1 MERWWEALVLRT
13 PAISHPRAG
22 FQLRMSR
29 PLIVGNYMNVMW
41 QALYQRKERK
51 IHQMLKEKLS
61 FSMHHAKLL
70 EILSQLGSVY
80 EVRVID
86 SSDSSRTEG
95 ELFFLFQSSDW
106 WLRTLDTDL
115 KNNSLSSIC
124 RWWDYFDCN
133 LFRIRTWN

>member
-1 MERWWEALVLRT
+1 MLRT

-29 PLIVGNYMNVMW
+29 PLIVGKYMKW

-61 FSMHHAKLL
+61 FSMHQAKLL

-106 WLRTLDTDL
+106 
-115 KNNSLSSIC
+115 
-124 RWWDYFDCN
+124 
-133 LFRIRTWN
+133 

>member
-1 MERWWEALVLRT
+1 MRSSSAPDSCHFSSKSGVSITHEQTINCRQIYEM
-13 PAISHPRAG
+13 AG
-22 FQLRMSR
+22 SV
-29 PLIVGNYMNVMW
+29 PKK
-41 QALYQRKERK
+41 RKENASNVKRK
-51 IHQMLKEKLS
+51 IVFFHQ
-61 FSMHHAKLL
+61 AKLL

-86 SSDSSRTEG
+86 SSDSLRTEG